1 MSDLLVTVSP
11 ETMHSTVQ
19 EVVLL
24 EHPGGIDIFETETE
38 NVLTEVVDG
47 HELLTVEQINVLLT
61 EGVQGPPGA
70 GVPST
75 GGIERTLLVD
85 ASRPFAYAAF
95 ADRIVRLNYST
106 QWPPAESSHAT
117 ATPYA
122 DWPSRTSLT
131 YT

>member
-11 ETMHSTVQ
+11 ETLHSTVQ

-38 NVLTEVVDG
+38 NVLTEVVAG

-70 GVPST
+70 GVPGT

-85 ASRPFAYAAF
+85 ASRPVAYAAF
-95 ADRIVRLNYST
+95 TDRIVRLDYSA
-106 QWPPAESSHAT
+106 QWPPVETAHAT
-117 ATPYA
+117 ATPEA
-122 DWPSRTSLT
+122 DWPNRASLE
-131 YT
+131 YA

>member
-1 MSDLLVTVSP
+1 
-11 ETMHSTVQ
+11 MHSTVQ

-38 NVLTEVVDG
+38 NVLTEVVAG

-70 GVPST
+70 GVPGT

-85 ASRPFAYAAF
+85 ASRPVAYAAF
-95 ADRIVRLNYST
+95 ADRIVRLDYST
-106 QWPPAESSHAT
+106 QWPPVEAVHAT
-117 ATPYA
+117 VTPEA
-122 DWPSRTSLT
+122 DWPDRTTLE
-131 YT
+131 YA

>member
-11 ETMHSTVQ
+11 ETLHSTVQ

-38 NVLTEVVDG
+38 NLLTEVVAG

-70 GVPST
+70 GVPGT

-85 ASRPFAYAAF
+85 ASRPVAYAAF
-95 ADRIVRLNYST
+95 TDRIVRLDYSA
-106 QWPPAESSHAT
+106 QWPPVETAHAT
-117 ATPYA
+117 ATPGA
-122 DWPSRTSLT
+122 DWPNRSTLE
-131 YT
+131 YA